1 MDRFSEIQAFLAVC
15 ETGSFTRAAERL
27 SLSRSRISQLVAE
40 LEDRLGVTLLHR
52 TTRVVQ
58 LTPEGEHFRVRCQSG
73 IRQLESAEVSLKLMS
88 ERLSGPVRINSVGG
102 LIGEYYVARVL
113 TEVADQHP
121 SLDIHLDFSSQR
133 VDLNQDPVD
142 LVIRGGD
149 DPGPNV
155 AAERIGQLQFM
166 LCASPRYLNQAGFPR
181 HPRELAR
188 FNCLRG
194 TPRVWWFHKDGE
206 SFEHHPEGNWF
217 SPSSQAQLLAAEQGL
232 GIARLSNLVLREP
245 LQQGRVIQVLNDW
258 RIANTSLWLVWAERT
273 ELPKRVR
280 MVRDHLIQRF
290 HSFDLGRL

>member
-15 ETGSFTRAAERL
+15 ETGSFTRAAESL

-113 TEVADQHP
+113 TEVAAQHP
-121 SLDIHLDFSSQR
+121 SLNIHLEYSSQR

-149 DPGPNV
+149 DPGPHV
-155 AAERIGQLQFM
+155 EAERIGQLEFM
-166 LCASPRYLNQAGFPR
+166 LCASPRYLNQVGFPR
-181 HPRELAR
+181 HPDELSN

-194 TPRVWWFHKDGE
+194 TPRVWRFHKGNE
-206 SFEHHPEGNWF
+206 TVEHQPEGNWF

-280 MVRDHLIQRF
+280 TVRDHLIRRF
-290 HSFDLGRL
+290 HSFDLGSL

>member
-15 ETGSFTRAAERL
+15 ETGSFTRAAESL

-73 IRQLESAEVSLKLMS
+73 IRQLEAAEVSLKLMS

-113 TEVADQHP
+113 TEVATQHP
-121 SLDIHLDFSSQR
+121 SLNIHLDYSSQR

-149 DPGPNV
+149 DPGPHV
-155 AAERIGQLQFM
+155 EAERIGQLEFM
-166 LCASPRYLNQAGFPR
+166 LCASPRYLNQVGFPR
-181 HPRELAR
+181 HPDELSS

-194 TPRVWWFHKDGE
+194 TPRVWRFHKGQE
-206 SFEHHPEGNWF
+206 TIEHQPEGNWF

-245 LQQGRVIQVLNDW
+245 LQQGRVIRVLNDW
-258 RIANTSLWLVWAERT
+258 HIANTSLWLVWAERT

-280 MVRDHLIQRF
+280 TVRDHLIRRF
-290 HSFDLGRL
+290 HSFDLGSL